1 MLDDIN
7 VGDWLMIVSTMKG
20 SSFILQQVT
29 STTIGL
35 VRTVNY
41 TFRRDGR
48 SFSVKQKS
56 LTARLAQSHEIEA
69 WLSSRKKQ
77 ETQERTQPSE
87 EVVLARYLVRR

>member
-35 VRTVNY
+35 VRTLNY

-48 SFSVKQKS
+48 SF
-56 LTARLAQSHEIEA
+56 
-69 WLSSRKKQ
+69 LSNSG
-77 ETQERTQPSE
+77 
-87 EVVLARYLVRR
+87 A